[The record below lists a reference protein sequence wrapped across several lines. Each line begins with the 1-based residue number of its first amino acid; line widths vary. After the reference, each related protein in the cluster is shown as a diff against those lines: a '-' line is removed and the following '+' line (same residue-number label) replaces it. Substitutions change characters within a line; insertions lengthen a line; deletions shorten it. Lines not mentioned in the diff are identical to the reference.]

1 MRETMKS
8 DSGGL
13 ILGCFFFFFIF
24 NVERYVTAHVAVNI
38 DLEKINILERVLFHK
53 C

>member
-13 ILGCFFFFFIF
+13 ILGCFFFSIF

-38 DLEKINILERVLFHK
+38 DLKK
-53 C
+53 